1 MIGIF
6 GTILGFYFG
15 SLNPSGGTNAGVMS
29 LANVGASSATVA
41 PGDKDTISAAVVGGK
56 PPLKFDLTFDEP
68 SSVTGGGLKD
78 QAITDNKISVPVAIP
93 ANVSTTQLNYTLV
106 VRDSN
111 GFETRST
118 GVLTIVPKTPSQ

>member
-68 SSVTGGGLKD
+68 SSVTVGRLTSPT
-78 QAITDNKISVPVAIP
+78 ITAHKISMPRASHDRLASAQP
-93 ANVSTTQLNYTLV
+93 
-106 VRDSN
+106 D
-111 GFETRST
+111 TR
-118 GVLTIVPKTPSQ
+118 